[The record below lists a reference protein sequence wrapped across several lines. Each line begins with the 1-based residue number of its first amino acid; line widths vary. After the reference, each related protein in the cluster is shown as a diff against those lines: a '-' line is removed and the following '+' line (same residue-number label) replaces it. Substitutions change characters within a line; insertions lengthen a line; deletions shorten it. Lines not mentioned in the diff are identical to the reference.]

1 MQVLVS
7 PAAERDI
14 RRLSPRAAQRIF
26 AALRALRDTPR
37 PQGSLLLRNYH
48 PPTWR
53 IRVGD
58 WRILYEINDDAGV
71 VLITGVRHRSKA
83 Y

>member
-1 MQVLVS
+1 MQVTVS
-7 PAAERDI
+7 AAAERDI
-14 RRLSPRAAQRIF
+14 SRLARQTARRVILAI
-26 AALRALRDTPR
+26 RALRENPR
-37 PQGSLLLRNYH
+37 PPGCLVLRNYH

-58 WRILYEINDDAGV
+58 WRVLYEIDDQASV
-71 VLITGVRHRSKA
+71 VTVTGVRQRSRA